1 MVGGAVYKKVTAR
14 IVARPMVSRDCGSP
28 LRSGGRRGA
37 LRLTGLSENGG
48 GEGGKSSATYR
59 ADENKTL
66 HPVERRRVADVQHIS
81 LRSVAPAHH
90 VNYPH
95 NIII

>member
-14 IVARPMVSRDCGSP
+14 IVARPIVSRDCVSGSQ
-28 LRSGGRRGA
+28 SGGRRGA
-37 LRLTGLSENGG
+37 LRRTGLRKNRGDD
-48 GEGGKSSATYR
+48 KSSASYG

-66 HPVERRRVADVQHIS
+66 HPVERRQVADVQHIP

-95 NIII
+95 NII